1 MTRDELLELLTVE
14 RFAPGP
20 TSRVSP
26 DLYPG
31 PRLQPL
37 PIDDEVTIRRRR
49 RELIYAAERYVD
61 PDTAR
66 RATRARARARRN
78 AARQNRS
85 A

>member
-26 DLYPG
+26 DLWPG
-31 PRLQPL
+31 PRLQRHPL
-37 PIDDEVTIRRRR
+37 DDEVTIRRRR
-49 RELIYAAERYVD
+49 RDLVHAAERYVD
-61 PDTAR
+61 PDIAR
-66 RATRARARARRN
+66 RATRARARAARL
-78 AARQNRS
+78 ARQNRS

>member
-20 TSRVSP
+20 ARVSP
-26 DLYPG
+26 DLWPG
-31 PRLQPL
+31 PRLAQPI
-37 PIDDEVTIRRRR
+37 PRDDEVTIARRR
-49 RELIYAAERYVD
+49 RELVYAAERYVD
-61 PDTAR
+61 PDAAR

>member
-20 TSRVSP
+20 RRRVSESS
-26 DLYPG
+26 
-31 PRLQPL
+31 RLDVPVV
-37 PIDDEVTIRRRR
+37 PFDDDVTIARRRR
-49 RELIYAAERYVD
+49 DLVYAAERYVD
-61 PDTAR
+61 PDVAR